1 MSFHNRFWTLA
12 DLGDES
18 NDEDDGDA
26 PFEDDLVPCS
36 VSKGASH
43 RWCCSA
49 HSTQRAG
56 WSKTLLRPAF
66 WVAMLICHEFDAS
79 AHLL

>member
-18 NDEDDGDA
+18 NDPNDGD
-26 PFEDDLVPCS
+26 
-36 VSKGASH
+36 
-43 RWCCSA
+43 A

-66 WVAMLICHEFDAS
+66 WVAMHR
-79 AHLL
+79 LLGDEESHVVPQSVLDIGRPW